1 MTKTEFVLA
10 MILHVAQPDLRPPDA
25 SPYPEARETHEARA
39 ARYQAIAEDI
49 AAEVFDPAA
58 APVYWGPFGRV
69 RTAALV
75 VSVAWNESGFARDVD
90 VGPCAP
96 GRVRAGQC
104 DHGRSASMWQIK
116 IGRGR
121 TREGWTQ
128 ADLFSDRRKA
138 IRAAL
143 RGLRSSFG
151 LCKHLEEELRLTAY
165 GTGSCEEPLE
175 RSRPYIRLGNRLAAL
190 NPRRD
195 EEIQP

>member
-1 MTKTEFVLA
+1 MTKTEIVLA
-10 MILHVAQPDLRPPDA
+10 MILHVAQPDVRPPDV
-25 SPYPEARETHEARA
+25 SPFPEARETHEQRDE
-39 ARYQAIAEDI
+39 RYRAIAEDV
-49 AAEVFDPAA
+49 AAVVFDPAE
-58 APVYWGPFGRV
+58 APVYRGPFGRV
-69 RTAALV
+69 RTAGLV
-75 VSVAWNESGFARDVD
+75 VAVAWMESGFARDVD
-90 VGPCAP
+90 LGPCAP

-116 IGRGR
+116 VGRGR

-128 ADLFSDRRKA
+128 ADLFADRRKA

-165 GTGSCEEPLE
+165 GTGTCAVPLE
-175 RSRPYIRLGNRLAAL
+175 RSRPYVRLGNRLAAL

-195 EEIQP
+195 EELSP